1 MKSLSINHTDTGG
14 IMIHKASL
22 RLLTICCILFAGIS
36 ISSAYAANWEES
48 AKLSTIFKNSGMNGT
63 FVLYDVTAH
72 KHIGHDKNRAE
83 SRFVPASTFKIPNS
97 LIGLSVGAVKSVDE
111 IIPYKGDSQPFIK
124 AWAKDMG
131 LREAIALSN
140 VPIYQELARRIG
152 FERMRD
158 GIERLN
164 YGSKQIG
171 TTVDTFWLAGPLKI
185 SAIEQTSFLAKLAQG
200 SLPFPQEN
208 QRSVREITLLERGLN
223 WELHGKTGWENAP
236 GKGVGWWVGWVQ
248 KNSRIYAFALNID
261 IEKESDAS
269 KRIELGKACLKLLE
283 IL

>member
-1 MKSLSINHTDTGG
+1 M
-14 IMIHKASL
+14 
-22 RLLTICCILFAGIS
+22 LLVGKDKVS
-36 ISSAYAANWEES
+36 
-48 AKLSTIFKNSGMNGT
+48 KIFKNYGMKGT
-63 FVLYDVTAH
+63 FVFYDVAAQ
-72 KHIGHDKNRAE
+72 KYIGYNKSRAE
-83 SRFVPASTFKIPNS
+83 TRFVPASTFKIANS

-111 IIPYKGDSQPFIK
+111 AIPYKGNPNPFIK

-140 VPIYQELARRIG
+140 VSIYQELARRIG

-158 GIERLN
+158 GIERLG

-171 TTVDTFWLAGPLKI
+171 PAVDTFWLTGPLKI
-185 SAIEQTSFLAKLAQG
+185 NAIEQALFLARLGQG
-200 SLPFPQEN
+200 TLPFSQEN
-208 QRSVREITLLERGLN
+208 QKSVQEITLLEKGPD

-248 KNSRIYAFALNID
+248 KNDHTYAFALNID
-261 IEKESDAS
+261 MLKESDAN
-269 KRIELGKACLKLLE
+269 KRLELGKACLKTLD